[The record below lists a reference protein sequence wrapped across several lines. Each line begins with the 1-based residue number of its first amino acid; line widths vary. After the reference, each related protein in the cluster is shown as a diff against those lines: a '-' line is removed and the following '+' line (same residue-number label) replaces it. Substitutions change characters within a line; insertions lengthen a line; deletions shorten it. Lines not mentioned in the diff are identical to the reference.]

1 MTQFNYKTQP
11 YEHQVEA
18 LTVSHDKDEYAL
30 FMEMGCGKS
39 KVIIDNI
46 AHLYGQGKIYN
57 ALIVA
62 PKGVYNNWVSKE
74 IPTHLPDSIQVDVVK
89 WQSNHTKAFQKELK
103 TVLTIDHNLKVLVMN
118 IEALSTKKGVQF
130 ANMFIQ
136 QNKTI
141 FVIDESTTIKNPD
154 AKRTANCVRLGKYA
168 YYRRI
173 LTGSPVT
180 KSPLDLYSQCMF
192 LNPALL
198 GFSSFYSFRARYAD
212 LVEKRGQGRTYKF
225 VTGYKNMEEL
235 NELLTKFSHRVLKKD
250 CLDLPEKIYL
260 KRNIEMTKEQEKAY
274 KELQRFAVTFLNNS
288 KTVTINHVITQII
301 RLHQIS
307 CGFTVTDD
315 GVTTEIPSQRLLEL
329 SSILEETDGKVIIW
343 ANYRYDIQRIEK
355 MLKEAYGENSVG
367 TYYGGV
373 EQAERERVIDEF
385 QNPDSPL
392 RFFVSNTQTGGY
404 GITLT
409 AASTVVYYSNN
420 YDLEKRLQSEDRA
433 HRIGQT
439 NKVTYI
445 DIVCEK
451 TVDEKI
457 VKALR
462 KKQSIA
468 NLVLGEETFSD
479 WLK

>member
-1 MTQFNYKTQP
+1 MTDFRFKTKP
-11 YEHQVEA
+11 YEHQLEA
-18 LTVSHDKDEYAL
+18 LNVSHDKDEFAL

-46 AHLYGQGKIYN
+46 AYLYSQGKIYN

-62 PKGVYNNWVSKE
+62 PKGVYDNWVSKE
-74 IPTHLPDSIQVDVVK
+74 IPSHMPEHIIYDTVK
-89 WQSNHTKAFQKELK
+89 WQSNHTKTFEKELK
-103 TVLTIDHNLKVLVMN
+103 KVFTIDHNLKILVMN
-118 IEALSTKKGVQF
+118 IEAFSTKKGVEF
-130 ANMFIQ
+130 ASRFIQ
-136 QNKTI
+136 HNKTI
-141 FVIDESTTIKNPD
+141 FIVDESTTIKNPE

-180 KSPLDLYSQCMF
+180 KSPLDLYSQSMF

-212 LVEKRGQGRTYKF
+212 MVEKRGHGRTFKF
-225 VTGYKNMEEL
+225 VTGYKNMDEL
-235 NELLTKFSHRVLKKD
+235 NELLNKFSHRVLKKD

-260 KRNIEMTKEQEKAY
+260 KRTIEMTTEQQKAY
-274 KELQRFAVTFLNNS
+274 KELQRFAVTLLKNQ

-315 GVTTEIPSQRLLEL
+315 GVTTEIPSQRLSEL
-329 SSILEETDGKVIIW
+329 SSILEETDGKIIIW
-343 ANYRYDIQRIEK
+343 ANYRYDIKRIEK
-355 MLKEAYGENSVG
+355 MLKETYGDNSVG

-373 EQAERERVIDEF
+373 EQSERERVIDEF

-392 RFFVSNTQTGGY
+392 RFFVGNTQTGGY

-409 AASTVVYYSNN
+409 AASTVIYYSNN

-445 DIVCEK
+445 DIVCER

-468 NLVLGEETFSD
+468 NLVLGEETFTD

>member
-89 WQSNHTKAFQKELK
+89 WQSNHTKTFEKELK

-392 RFFVSNTQTGGY
+392 RFFVGNTQTGGY

>member
-1 MTQFNYKTQP
+1 MKDFKFKTKP
-11 YEHQVEA
+11 YDHQLEA
-18 LTVSHDKDEYAL
+18 LEVSHDKDEYAL

-39 KVIIDNI
+39 KVVIDNI
-46 AHLYGQGKIYN
+46 AYLYSQGKIYN

-62 PKGVYNNWVSKE
+62 PKGVYDNWVSKE
-74 IPTHLPDSIQVDVVK
+74 IPTHLPDHVPYDIVK
-89 WQSNHTKAFQKELK
+89 WQSNHTKSFQKELK
-103 TVLTIDHNLKVLVMN
+103 VIYSSDFNLKILVMN
-118 IEALSTKKGVQF
+118 IEAFSTKKGVEF
-130 ANMFIQ
+130 ANKFLQLSKSIFI
-136 QNKTI
+136 
-141 FVIDESTTIKNPD
+141 IDESTTIKNQD

-198 GFSSFYSFRARYAD
+198 GFSSYYSFRARYAD
-212 LVEKRGQGRTYKF
+212 MVEKSGQGRTFKF
-225 VTGYKNMEEL
+225 VTGYKNMDEL

-250 CLDLPEKIYL
+250 CLDLPEKVYI
-260 KRNIEMTKEQEKAY
+260 RREIQMTPEQSKAY
-274 KELQRFAVTFLNNS
+274 KELQNFAATQLKNN
-288 KTVTINHVITQII
+288 KLVTINHIMTQII

-307 CGFTVTDD
+307 CGFIGTDD
-315 GVTTEIPSQRLLEL
+315 GSITEFTNNRVSEL
-329 SSILEETDGKVIIW
+329 SSILEETDGKAIIW
-343 ANYRYDIQRIEK
+343 ANYRHDIKRIEK
-355 MLKEAYGENSVG
+355 LLVDTYGQESVG
-367 TYYGGV
+367 SYYGDV
-373 EQAERERVIDEF
+373 PQERREEVINQF
-385 QNPDSPL
+385 QNPESPM
-392 RFFVSNTQTGGY
+392 RFFVGNTQTGGY

-409 AASTVVYYSNN
+409 AASTVIYFSNN

-468 NLVLGEETFSD
+468 STILGEDNLKD
-479 WLK
+479 WLI

>member
-1 MTQFNYKTQP
+1 MTDFKFKTKP
-11 YEHQVEA
+11 YEHQLDA
-18 LTVSHDKDEYAL
+18 LMASHDKDEYAL

-39 KVIIDNI
+39 KVVIDNF
-46 AHLYGQGKIYN
+46 ASLYATAKIYN
-57 ALIVA
+57 VLIVA
-62 PKGVYNNWVSKE
+62 PKGVYDNWYSKE
-74 IPTHLPDSIQVDVVK
+74 IPIHLPDHIPYDMVK
-89 WQSNHTKAFQKELK
+89 WQSNHTKKFTKEVENLF
-103 TVLTIDHNLKVLVMN
+103 TIDHNMKILVMN
-118 IEALSTKKGVQF
+118 IEAFSTKKGVQF
-130 ANMFIQ
+130 ANRFLQHNKTMFI
-136 QNKTI
+136 
-141 FVIDESTTIKNPD
+141 IDESTTIKNPE
-154 AKRTANCVRLGKYA
+154 AKRTASCVRLGKYA

-212 LVEKRGQGRTYKF
+212 MVEKRGQGRTFKF
-225 VTGYKNMEEL
+225 VTGYKNMDEL
-235 NELLTKFSHRVLKKD
+235 NELINKFSHRVLKKD
-250 CLDLPEKIYL
+250 CLDLPEKVYI
-260 KRNIEMTKEQEKAY
+260 KRTIEMTAEQQKAY
-274 KELQRFAVTFLNNS
+274 KELQRFAVTLLKNS

-315 GVTTEIPSQRLLEL
+315 GVTTEIKSQRLPEL
-329 SSILEETDGKVIIW
+329 LSILEETDGKVIIW
-343 ANYRYDIQRIEK
+343 ANYRYDIKRIEK
-355 MLKEAYGENSVG
+355 TLKEIYGANSVG

-373 EQAERERVIDEF
+373 EQVERERVINEF
-385 QNPDSPL
+385 QDPNSPL
-392 RFFVSNTQTGGY
+392 RFFVGNTQTGGY

-439 NKVTYI
+439 NKVAYI
-445 DIVCEK
+445 DIVCER

-468 NLVLGEETFSD
+468 NLVLGEETFTD

>member
-1 MTQFNYKTQP
+1 MKEFRLKTKPYK
-11 YEHQVEA
+11 HQLEA
-18 LTVSHDKDEYAL
+18 LEISHDKDEFAL

-39 KVIIDNI
+39 KVIIDNFVY
-46 AHLYGQGKIYN
+46 LYNQGKVYN
-57 ALIVA
+57 VLIVA
-62 PKGVYNNWVSKE
+62 PKGVYDNWVSRE
-74 IPTHLPDSIQVDVVK
+74 IPAHINEHVNYDMVK
-89 WQSNHTKAFQKELK
+89 WQSSHTKTFLK
-103 TVLTIDHNLKVLVMN
+103 KLEKMYTIDLNLKILVMN
-118 IEALSTKKGVQF
+118 IEAFSTKKGCEF
-130 ANMFIQ
+130 ASKFIQ
-136 QNKTI
+136 HNKSM
-141 FVIDESTTIKNPD
+141 FVVDESTTIKNQK

-198 GFSSFYSFRARYAD
+198 GFSSYYSFRGRYAD
-212 LVEKRGQGRTYKF
+212 LVEKRGYGKPYKF
-225 VTGYKNMEEL
+225 ITGYKNMDEL
-235 NELLTKFSHRVLKKD
+235 NETLSKFSHRVLKKD
-250 CLDLPEKIYL
+250 CLDLPEKVYL
-260 KRNIEMTKEQEKAY
+260 RRNIEMTPEQSKAY
-274 KELQRFAVTFLNNS
+274 KEIQRFAVTLLSNQ
-288 KTVTINHVITQII
+288 KTITINHVITQII

-315 GVTTEIPSQRLLEL
+315 GVTTEIPSKRLAEL
-329 SSILEETDGKVIIW
+329 VSILEETDGKVIIW
-343 ANYRYDIQRIEK
+343 ANYRYDIQRIAKALIEI
-355 MLKEAYGENSVG
+355 YGRESVG

-373 EQAERERVIDEF
+373 EQNERERVIDEF
-385 QNPDSPL
+385 QNLNSPL
-392 RFFVSNTQTGGY
+392 RFFVGNTQTGGY

-409 AASTVVYYSNN
+409 AATVVIYYSNN

-445 DIVCEK
+445 DIVCER

-462 KKQSIA
+462 RKQSIA
-468 NLVLGEETFSD
+468 NLVLGEETLTD